1 MIKNFLYNYFINKKI
16 SFKLM
21 VLTLFFSAV
30 ITLVITVIQLFMDY
44 RNGMKSIYTQISLI
58 ETGYIASIS
67 QSIWVYDNKQII
79 LQLDGILNMPDI
91 EYASIDLNGGEHYER
106 GKSVSKNFLTK
117 KIQLTYKHNSETIVL
132 GELTVIADLNKL
144 YEQLIDKAIV
154 VLLSQGVKTFIVS
167 FFILFLFQRLVTR
180 HLEKIAKHTNFLKI
194 DTKPEGLTLDKYT
207 SSHTRDELD
216 NLTEAINA
224 MQNQIYKSYLDVSSE
239 LEARKKA
246 ETLLIQYKKALD
258 ASVYVSKSDLA
269 GVITYVNDSMCN
281 ITGYSREELIGKPHN
296 ILRDPDTDPMIY
308 KDMWRIISNKETWK
322 GNMKNIK
329 KDGSIFHIS
338 QTIVPILNTNGD
350 IVEYISSR
358 SDISELIEQRKTL
371 EKYYETDRLTQLG
384 NRLKLLNDI
393 NRSKKPALAIID
405 IDAFKEINDF
415 YGNEAGDYVI
425 KEVAKRLLAHLN
437 KTTAL
442 IYRLHSDQF
451 AFFCLDYYDQEQF
464 QRTVTHLINKITN
477 SPIFYEQYEILIGVT
492 IGVAFDKE
500 ELFKNAD
507 ISLNMAKKLKRNYLV
522 YDKSFDKQEEY
533 KNNLNWTKKIK
544 KALDEDR
551 IVAFFQPIYNQH
563 TKKIE
568 KYESLVRMIDVTGE
582 IISPF
587 FFLEISKKAKLYSK
601 ITMLMIDKAI
611 NAAKALDYEF
621 SINLT
626 MEDIINKDVAN
637 YFIQSIRENKI
648 GHKIVIEL
656 VESEGIENF
665 DEFHLFIK
673 EVKKLGCKLAIDDFG
688 TGYSN
693 FEYLLKLDVDY
704 IKIDGSLIKEIDKNK
719 NMRLIAQSIV
729 SFAKIANMKTIAEF
743 VSHKEIADAIGD
755 IDVDYLQG
763 YYIGEPIEFDMI
775 SSVEKKEV

>member
-1 MIKNFLYNYFINKKI
+1 
-16 SFKLM
+16 
-21 VLTLFFSAV
+21 
-30 ITLVITVIQLFMDY
+30 
-44 RNGMKSIYTQISLI
+44 
-58 ETGYIASIS
+58 
-67 QSIWVYDNKQII
+67 
-79 LQLDGILNMPDI
+79 
-91 EYASIDLNGGEHYER
+91 
-106 GKSVSKNFLTK
+106 
-117 KIQLTYKHNSETIVL
+117 
-132 GELTVIADLNKL
+132 
-144 YEQLIDKAIV
+144 
-154 VLLSQGVKTFIVS
+154 
-167 FFILFLFQRLVTR
+167 
-180 HLEKIAKHTNFLKI
+180 
-194 DTKPEGLTLDKYT
+194 
-207 SSHTRDELD
+207 
-216 NLTEAINA
+216 
-224 MQNQIYKSYLDVSSE
+224 
-239 LEARKKA
+239 
-246 ETLLIQYKKALD
+246 
-258 ASVYVSKSDLA
+258 
-269 GVITYVNDSMCN
+269 
-281 ITGYSREELIGKPHN
+281 
-296 ILRDPDTDPMIY
+296 
-308 KDMWRIISNKETWK
+308 
-322 GNMKNIK
+322 
-329 KDGSIFHIS
+329 
-338 QTIVPILNTNGD
+338 

-358 SDISELIEQRKTL
+358 SDISELISQRKTL

-393 NRSKKPALAIID
+393 NKSKKPALAIID

-415 YGNEAGDYVI
+415 YGNEAGDHVI
-425 KEVAKRLLAHLN
+425 KEVANRLLAHLN

-442 IYRLHSDQF
+442 VYRLQSDQF
-451 AFFCLDYYDQEQF
+451 AFFCLEYSTQEKF
-464 QRTVTHLINKITN
+464 QRTGTHLINKITN

-492 IGVAFDKE
+492 IGVSFDKE
-500 ELFKNAD
+500 ELFKNTN
-507 ISLNMAKKLKRNYLV
+507 ICLNMAKKMKRDYLV

-533 KNNLNWTKKIK
+533 ENNLNWTKKIK

-563 TKKIE
+563 SKKIE
-568 KYESLVRMIDVTGE
+568 KYESLVRMIDINGE

-601 ITMLMIDKAI
+601 ITMIMIDKAI
-611 NAAKALDYEF
+611 SAAKTLDYEF

-637 YFIQSIRENKI
+637 YFIQTIYDNKI

-743 VSHKEIADAIGD
+743 VSHKEIADAIDD

-763 YYIGEPIEFDMI
+763 YYIGEPISFDKI
-775 SSVEKKEV
+775 L